1 MINANFVINLRTFS
15 GLKSNLHHF
24 LLFGCR
30 YADVASLHSELTLSF
45 CFLLCCLF
53 VCSFEESLIPYRC
66 YCFPSNFKPEF
77 KIWRR
82 TCIVLVAKLAT
93 RWCHLDWMQIW
104 PPGGATWVG
113 YPELGH
119 HVAELL
125 KRLKRWQIWLFNTDW
140 QGKLLQDLKLNCD
153 KTNKAH
159 TAPQPCQPNPI
170 FCLIT
175 CV

>member
-1 MINANFVINLRTFS
+1 MFMINANFVINLRTFS
-15 GLKSNLHHF
+15 GLKSNPHHF

-82 TCIVLVAKLAT
+82 TCIGCKIGHQVVPLGLDANLAT
-93 RWCHLDWMQIW
+93 RWRHLGWISRCKF
-104 PPGGATWVG
+104 
-113 YPELGH
+113 GH

-125 KRLKRWQIWLFNTDW
+125 KRLKR
-140 QGKLLQDLKLNCD
+140 
-153 KTNKAH
+153 
-159 TAPQPCQPNPI
+159 
-170 FCLIT
+170 
-175 CV
+175 